1 MKTRHWNL
9 IQGFAL
15 AALLPLFAACSSE
28 GDELLQGEE
37 KQPVQVNITRATMND
52 GNDWSWQDND
62 QIGLNITNYGEST
75 PNSYTLTYN
84 NNVNYSYTSY
94 DEPYQ
99 IGSNYI
105 KGTVDQSDQTK
116 LASCDWMVAATPL
129 ASPSLSINFEHQLCR
144 VEIKI
149 TKFEG
154 WPEGE
159 EPMIQELC
167 FFTKVENDDGSGTGD
182 WLDVKPYERDGS
194 YIAIIS
200 SYVYS
205 SHYNSPLMKI
215 KIDDDDYYVYVSDE
229 VEDGKRLVNGN
240 SYTFNLTIKNRN
252 SNTVTTRST
261 YTQECELELIE
272 VEDMNKN

>member
-1 MKTRHWNL
+1 M
-9 IQGFAL
+9 
-15 AALLPLFAACSSE
+15 
-28 GDELLQGEE
+28 
-37 KQPVQVNITRATMND
+37 
-52 GNDWSWQDND
+52 
-62 QIGLNITNYGEST
+62 
-75 PNSYTLTYN
+75 
-84 NNVNYSYTSY
+84 
-94 DEPYQ
+94 
-99 IGSNYI
+99 
-105 KGTVDQSDQTK
+105 
-116 LASCDWMVAATPL
+116 
-129 ASPSLSINFEHQLCR
+129 
-144 VEIKI
+144 
-149 TKFEG
+149 
-154 WPEGE
+154 
-159 EPMIQELC
+159 
-167 FFTKVENDDGSGTGD
+167 
-182 WLDVKPYERDGS
+182 DVKPYERDGS